1 MLLYVML
8 VCVTGEPQAAEPSQ
22 AENGHAQPQALPPAA
37 KPDPLVSLKEL
48 VNLLTALSIFQIERA
63 FYDSLNCTFE
73 VGRSWLCRQ
82 SGEEQRK
89 HKGAWHPADHLLE
102 PQDVSLCVFHRLCRT
117 ADSQ

>member
-8 VCVTGEPQAAEPSQ
+8 VGVTGEPQAAEPSQ

-48 VNLLTALSIFQIERA
+48 VSLLTAVSQLKRA
-63 FYDSLNCTFE
+63 PYDSFNCTFE

-82 SGEEQRK
+82 SGEGQRK
-89 HKGAWHPADHLLE
+89 HKGALHPADHSLE
-102 PQDVSLCVFHRLCRT
+102 PQDVSLCAFHRLCRT
-117 ADSQ
+117 ADSH